1 MYFTVWEE
9 PACVLYRVGRA
20 GSGALPLGGGSRL
33 RYFTTWEG
41 PTHVL
46 FRGKYRLLYLT
57 VWEGPARVQY
67 RLGGAGSRTLPCGR
81 SRLWY
86 FTDCRTGG
94 SCNLQCEKRRLM
106 CFTV

>member
-9 PACVLYRVGRA
+9 PDPVHYRLERGR
-20 GSGALPLGGGSRL
+20 PMYFTVWGGSRL

-57 VWEGPARVQY
+57 VWEGPARVHY
-67 RLGGAGSRTLPCGR
+67 RLGGAGSGTLPCGR

-94 SCNLQCEKRRLM
+94 SCNLQCDKRRLM